1 MSREFAAWRLLIQTI
16 WSMYPRMVYFANLDN
31 EIVVLGGYVRDDPRA
46 NNDNS
51 PTVSPLR

>member
-1 MSREFAAWRLLIQTI
+1 
-16 WSMYPRMVYFANLDN
+16 MVYFANLDN